1 MLEQIQWLG
10 HGSFVIEGSPTIYIN
25 PWRLGQRNEAADII
39 LISHAH
45 YVHFSPADIAK
56 ISHPSTHI
64 IGPAAVARE
73 IDGIEVLRPWQTI
86 CIGRL
91 SIRGIPAFTGASI
104 DTTPRPD
111 GLGFMISL
119 NYFDIYYA
127 GDTQYIPEMSR
138 LHPDIAILPVDG
150 QGTMTAQDAAQ
161 AVALMKPRYAIPFN
175 WNTST
180 RGEAA
185 AFQRAA
191 ASMAEVVV
199 MQPA

>member
-1 MLEQIQWLG
+1 MLERIQWLG
-10 HGSFVIEGSPTIYIN
+10 HGSFVIEGPPTIYIN
-25 PWRLGQRNEAADII
+25 PWRLGQRSAPADVI

-45 YVHFSPADIAK
+45 YVHFSPADVAK
-56 ISHPSTHI
+56 FSHAAARI
-64 IGPAAVARE
+64 VGPAAVARE
-73 IDGIEVLRPWQTI
+73 IDRTEVLRPWQTI
-86 CIGRL
+86 GIGRL
-91 SIRGIPAFTGASI
+91 SIRGIPAFAGGSI

>member
-1 MLEQIQWLG
+1 MLDRIQWLG
-10 HGSFVIEGSPTIYIN
+10 HGSFLIDGPPTIYIN
-25 PWRLGQRNEAADII
+25 PWRLGNRAEPADII

-56 ISHPSTHI
+56 ISNPNTRI

-73 IDGIEVLRPWQTI
+73 IEGIEVLRPWQTI

-91 SIRGIPAFTGASI
+91 SIRGIPAYAGGSV

-111 GLGFMISL
+111 GLGFMLSL
-119 NYFDIYYA
+119 NFFDIYYA
-127 GDTQYIPEMSR
+127 GDTQYIPEMGR

-150 QGTMTAQDAAQ
+150 QGTMTASDAAQ

-175 WNTST
+175 WSAST

-185 AFQRAA
+185 AFQRAVEP
-191 ASMAEVVV
+191 ASQVVV

>member
-1 MLEQIQWLG
+1 MLDRIQWLG
-10 HGSFVIEGSPTIYIN
+10 HGSFVIDGPPTIYIN
-25 PWRLGQRNEAADII
+25 PWRLGTRAEPADFI

-56 ISHPSTHI
+56 ISNPSTRV

-86 CIGRL
+86 CEGRL
-91 SIRGIPAFTGASI
+91 SIRGIPAYAGGSV

-111 GLGFMISL
+111 GLGFMISV

-127 GDTQYIPEMSR
+127 GDTQYIPEMGK

-150 QGTMTAQDAAQ
+150 QGTMNAADAAH

-175 WNTST
+175 WSATT

-185 AFQRAA
+185 AFQRAVDPGVQ
-191 ASMAEVVV
+191 VVV

>member
-1 MLEQIQWLG
+1 MLERIQWLG
-10 HGSFVIEGSPTIYIN
+10 HGSFLVDGPPTIYIN
-25 PWRLGQRNEAADII
+25 PWRLGQRSEAADLI

-56 ISHPSTHI
+56 IRNERTRV
-64 IGPAAVARE
+64 IGPAAVGRE
-73 IDGIEVLRPWQTI
+73 IDGLEVLRPWQTI

-91 SIRGIPAFTGASI
+91 SIRGIPAFAGGSV
-104 DTTPRPD
+104 DSTPRPD
-111 GLGFMISL
+111 GLGFMISI

-127 GDTQYIPEMSR
+127 GDTQYIPEMSKLR
-138 LHPDIAILPVDG
+138 PDIAILPVDG
-150 QGTMTAQDAAQ
+150 QGTMTAADAAQ

-175 WNTST
+175 WSAST

-191 ASMAEVVV
+191 ETTAQVVV

>member
-1 MLEQIQWLG
+1 MLERIQWLG
-10 HGSFVIEGSPTIYIN
+10 HGSFVIEGPPTIYIN
-25 PWRLGQRNEAADII
+25 PWRLGQRSETADII

-56 ISHPSTHI
+56 ISHPSTRI

-73 IDGIEVLRPWQTI
+73 IDTTEVLRPWQTI

-91 SIRGIPAFTGASI
+91 SVRGIPAFAGGSI

-127 GDTQYIPEMSR
+127 GDTQYIPEMGR
-138 LHPDIAILPVDG
+138 LRPDIAILPVDG
-150 QGTMTAQDAAQ
+150 QGTMTAEDAAQ
-161 AVALMKPRYAIPFN
+161 AVALMRPKYAIPFN
-175 WNTST
+175 WNAAT

-191 ASMAEVVV
+191 ESSAQVVV